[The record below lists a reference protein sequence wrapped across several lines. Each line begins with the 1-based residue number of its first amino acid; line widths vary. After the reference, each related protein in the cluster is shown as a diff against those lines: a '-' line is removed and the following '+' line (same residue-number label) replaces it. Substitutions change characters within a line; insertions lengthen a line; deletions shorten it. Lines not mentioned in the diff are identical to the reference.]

1 MSCHLSTPRSELVMI
16 YFLWTWQMKDIW
28 WVCTLVS
35 PANLGVSHS
44 SSFPYAVSPACLLP
58 KCWERL
64 HLHIQGRSSSISLV
78 VSVVANINHSILSV
92 LCGITSY
99 HIHITELPPYMVQLW
114 RPVGISLS
122 LLCCA
127 ATLEYGPSFVSPV
140 CVGPAYR
147 VLREC
152 QGGGHRSVETR
163 T

>member
-1 MSCHLSTPRSELVMI
+1 MI
-16 YFLWTWQMKDIW
+16 YFLWAWQMKDIW

-35 PANLGVSHS
+35 PANLGMSHS

-58 KCWERL
+58 KCRERL

-78 VSVVANINHSILSV
+78 VSMVANINHSILSV
-92 LCGITSY
+92 LCGITWV
-99 HIHITELPPYMVQLW
+99 TELPYMVQLW
-114 RPVGISLS
+114 IPVGISLS
-122 LLCCA
+122 LLCYA

-152 QGGGHRSVETR
+152 QGGSHRSVETH